1 MTTTPKKRKAKIM
14 QTAIAE
20 PTARTGRKS
29 TLTKPLTVPG
39 ARQLDRRRP
48 AERNGDTMKATVEV
62 YVPVAKPGIVP
73 PVEFDLEGYKTIVD
87 YVIQKRYQGSLTSFA
102 QELSLVTG
110 HYVTRQKIDG
120 WRVRGQFPVDW
131 IEVIRELTR
140 IPIRALLQRTMQL
153 PR

>member
-1 MTTTPKKRKAKIM
+1 MAARKRKVTNMHTSIHE
-14 QTAIAE
+14 T
-20 PTARTGRKS
+20 PARSGRKS
-29 TLTKPLTVPG
+29 TLTKPFPVTRKVE
-39 ARQLDRRRP
+39 RRRSVDS
-48 AERNGDTMKATVEV
+48 NGIGDVMKAPVEV
-62 YVPVAKPGIVP
+62 YVPVEKPGIVP
-73 PVEFDLEGYKTIVD
+73 PVDFDLEGYKNIVD

-110 HYVTRQKIDG
+110 NYVTRQKIDG

-140 IPIRALLQRTMQL
+140 IPIRALLQRTMVL

>member
-1 MTTTPKKRKAKIM
+1 MATRKRKVTNMRTEAAVPA
-14 QTAIAE
+14 TRRSSRPPAAE
-20 PTARTGRKS
+20 SRK
-29 TLTKPLTVPG
+29 
-39 ARQLDRRRP
+39 
-48 AERNGDTMKATVEV
+48 AERRKPDDELLKAEVEV
-62 YVPVAKPGIVP
+62 YVPVEKPGIVP

-140 IPIRALLQRTMQL
+140 IPIRALLQRKMIL